1 MKQYL
6 LPFLFLCAV
15 LLSCTST
22 RNTERKRNIVYDTT
36 LKDSIEFYDQEIEI
50 RQKDHLEKLMG
61 GWNLVTMRRQSQ
73 MQEEPLSNV
82 YILFTSDTSFTGKA
96 GCNNM
101 SGRFG
106 LKGTSIKFSDIIITK
121 MACDKLEQETA
132 FLQLLQNTVSAYTV
146 NENQLLLR
154 DGASN
159 IVFIGNK
166 R

>member
-1 MKQYL
+1 MKHYL
-6 LPFLFLCAV
+6 LLFILFCAAIA
-15 LLSCTST
+15 SCTST

-36 LKDSIEFYDQEIEI
+36 VKDSIEFYEQEIEI
-50 RQKDHLEKLMG
+50 RQKNHLEKLMG
-61 GWNLVTMRRQSQ
+61 GWTIVTMRRQSQ
-73 MQEEPLSNV
+73 MQEEQLSNV
-82 YILFTSDTSFTGKA
+82 YILFTSDSTFTGKA

-101 SGRFG
+101 NGRYV
-106 LKGTSIKFSDIIITK
+106 LKGTSIKFSDIITTK

-146 NENQLLLR
+146 NNNQLLLR